1 MDLKYLNLTKLNLCF
16 FIVLK
21 WFFLSRKIFAAEM
34 HISPVA
40 NSRVIFLGPSFY
52 TRTYSLDYIHSTY
65 INIWQFLLLLLFC
78 LADHPM
84 DWTSYHSLDDIY
96 DYYSYLGTVG
106 KLGD

>member
-1 MDLKYLNLTKLNLCF
+1 MFLYSIKMIF
-16 FIVLK
+16 F
-21 WFFLSRKIFAAEM
+21 SRKIFAAEM

-40 NSRVIFLGPSFY
+40 NSRVIFLGPAIILVLTPWTTS
-52 TRTYSLDYIHSTY
+52 TLHSTY
-65 INIWQFLLLLLFC
+65 IWQFLLLLLFC